1 MNLGW
6 KWLSLLSKSA
16 PLSIPKKTPKEPALP
31 EGICLTVRG
40 LRPKDCT

>member
-16 PLSIPKKTPKEPALP
+16 PLSIPKRTLKEPKLP
-31 EGICLTVRG
+31 EGICLTHSG
-40 LRPKDCT
+40 LCPKDCT